1 MINEEI
7 KSSKISLLNKIK
19 HKPILLESIFSFVEK
34 RAFIFPYLID
44 NDPILKR
51 NLKNSIEP
59 INKKNNLSININ
71 DNICK
76 FITFRLLYQIDINKL
91 LEQIKKIFIKEYNK
105 KRLSPFFEN
114 KDSPPSLFNYFADI
128 IIEIFKK
135 MKIPDNININQY
147 NILLNLPNGK
157 KMINFIKDYLSV
169 QKEIILL
176 YLPLFF
182 VKIKREENTNFEWT
196 KDKMYKDSEYLY
208 NLSKDK
214 NRKNLQ
220 KINLICLINDMNYYD
235 NPMRIDYNYI
245 NKLFFVLDETNKD
258 NGKLFEKI

>member
-19 HKPILLESIFSFVEK
+19 HKPILFESIFSFVEK

-44 NDPILKR
+44 NDPILKC

-114 KDSPPSLFNYFADI
+114 KDTPPSLFNYFTDI

-135 MKIPDNININQY
+135 MKIPNNININQY
-147 NILLNLPNGK
+147 IILLNLPNGK

-182 VKIKREENTNFEWT
+182 VKIKREENTNFELI

-208 NLSKDK
+208 ILSKDK
-214 NRKNLQ
+214 NRKNY
-220 KINLICLINDMNYYD
+220 K
-235 NPMRIDYNYI
+235 
-245 NKLFFVLDETNKD
+245 K
-258 NGKLFEKI
+258 